1 MLLSTSGVK
10 FLSTPSNMA
19 GVKGLP
25 DSTTATLFLK
35 LELLGTSNSEMNS
48 ENAAKVGDSA

>member
-10 FLSTPSNMA
+10 FLSTLSNMA

-35 LELLGTSNSEMNS
+35 LELLATSNSEMNS